1 MTEVRE
7 LSDVLNI
14 LYGGYKG
21 RAYGVEPDT
30 KEMAFVQGQISGIG
44 KALDALS
51 IADGMPVKHAE
62 ELTETD
68 IEKLQLEL
76 TAWQE
81 VQKKQ

>member
-51 IADGMPVKHAE
+51 IAEGMPVKHAE
-62 ELTETD
+62 ELTEAD
-68 IEKLQLEL
+68 IERLQLEL
-76 TAWQE
+76 TALRIIE
-81 VQKKQ
+81 EGN